1 MSKQQPSETLH
12 VGLAASLRRRIVRWH
27 YTPGSYILET
37 DICKEFNVSRSP
49 AREALKMLSATG
61 FLENAGRRGYRVV
74 QPDAKGALQ
83 LYEARLAIEIFAV
96 QRVTKDHA
104 DRDTIE
110 ELRAK
115 WENGKELRE
124 KTPEQLAEADR
135 NFHERLASLLGNGVL
150 SDLLARIDER
160 LDIFREIEFS
170 NAEVL
175 GQTSQQHLRILDAIA
190 SGDVRRA
197 ADAVQDNISTAMRNV
212 EHNLKE
218 ILARSYGM

>member
-1 MSKQQPSETLH
+1 MSKQQASETLH

-37 DICKEFNVSRSP
+37 DICKEFHVSRSP

-61 FLENAGRRGYRVV
+61 FLENTGRRGYRVV

-83 LYEARLAIEIFAV
+83 LYEARLAIEVYAI
-96 QRVTKDHA
+96 QRVTADHA
-104 DRDTIE
+104 DREVIADLRTKWNNGQ

-115 WENGKELRE
+115 
-124 KTPEQLAEADR
+124 TPEELAEADR
-135 NFHERLASLLGNGVL
+135 NFHERLASMLGNDVL

-160 LDIFREIEFS
+160 LDIFREIEFT
-170 NAEVL
+170 NTEVL
-175 GQTSQQHLRILDAIA
+175 EQTSQQHLRILDAVDA
-190 SGDVRRA
+190 GDARRA

-212 EHNLKE
+212 EHNIKE
-218 ILARSYGM
+218 VLARSYGM

>member
-1 MSKQQPSETLH
+1 MSKRETSETLH

-27 YTPGSYILET
+27 YTPGTYILET

-96 QRVTKDHA
+96 QRVTKGHA
-104 DRDTIE
+104 DPDTIA

-115 WENGKELRE
+115 WQNSRELRK
-124 KTPEQLAEADR
+124 KTPEELAEADR
-135 NFHERLASLLGNGVL
+135 NFHERLASLLGNSVL
-150 SDLLARIDER
+150 SDLLAKIDER

-175 GQTSQQHLRILDAIA
+175 DQTSQQHLRILDEIA
-190 SGDVRRA
+190 SGNVRRA

-212 EHNLKE
+212 ERNLKE
-218 ILARSYGM
+218 ILARSYGI

>member
-1 MSKQQPSETLH
+1 MH

-49 AREALKMLSATG
+49 AREALKILLATG
-61 FLENAGRRGYRVV
+61 FLENTGRRGYRVV

-83 LYEARLAIEIFAV
+83 LYEARLAIEVYAI
-96 QRVTKDHA
+96 QRVTEAHA
-104 DRDTIE
+104 DRDVIA
-110 ELRAK
+110 ELNVK
-115 WENGKELRE
+115 WKNSKELKE

-135 NFHERLASLLGNGVL
+135 SFHERLASLLGNDVL
-150 SDLLARIDER
+150 SDVLAKIDER

-170 NAEVL
+170 NTEVL
-175 GQTSQQHLRILDAIA
+175 EETSRQHLRILEAVAGGDA
-190 SGDVRRA
+190 RRA
-197 ADAVQDNISTAMRNV
+197 AEAVEDNISTAMRNV

-218 ILARSYGM
+218 VLARSYGM